1 MSMNIIMDLCE
12 VYNLYKCIQLQQ
24 TQTNKKV
31 EIDNY
36 DNYVQMLD
44 FEIFFYTLCTLIL
57 RKVDLMP

>member
-1 MSMNIIMDLCE
+1 MNIIMDLCE

>member
-24 TQTNKKV
+24 SQTNKKV